1 MFSFGIGDE
10 VAQPGGSVASE
21 PNTNAPAA
29 QLTKRERTR
38 ALIRDIA
45 LRSFRER
52 GYDATTVRR
61 IAEEA
66 GVSVGT
72 TNYHFATKNH
82 LVQELYLDVQEAH
95 SQAAEPQLDGVRDLV
110 DRLAIVYRTGLEQLE
125 PYHPHA
131 PEFLAAAVSPRS
143 PINPLSDES
152 APALAVIRGLFE
164 RAVEGAKSPLPD
176 EFKTELPQALVLSHL
191 LLALLWVYDSSP
203 DRARTRRILDRALNL
218 LRMTLPLTRI
228 PVVRAPLRELLALAG
243 SVRAGWVGRA

>member
-1 MFSFGIGDE
+1 MFSFENDGLDGVDQLDQLDQLDGQNGE
-10 VAQPGGSVASE
+10 TSQAAQPS
-21 PNTNAPAA
+21 
-29 QLTKRERTR
+29 KRERTR
-38 ALIRDIA
+38 ALIRDVA

-61 IAEEA
+61 IAGEA

-95 SQAAEPQLDGVRDLV
+95 SGAALPQLEGVRDLV

-125 PYHPHA
+125 PYHSHA
-131 PEFLAAAVSPRS
+131 PEFLAASVSPRS
-143 PINPLSDES
+143 PINPLSEES

-176 EFKTELPQALVLSHL
+176 EFRAGLPQALVLSHL

-203 DRARTRRILDRALNL
+203 GRERTRGILDRALNL

-243 SVRAGWVGRA
+243 AIRA

>member
-1 MFSFGIGDE
+1 MFSFKSGGHSEDSDGP
-10 VAQPGGSVASE
+10 VAE
-21 PNTNAPAA
+21 APRGERGP
-29 QLTKRERTR
+29 LLPSTKRERTR
-38 ALIRDIA
+38 ALIRDVA

-52 GYDATTVRR
+52 GYDATTIRR

-82 LVQELYLDVQEAH
+82 LVQELYLDVQESHADT
-95 SQAAEPQLDGVRDLV
+95 AIGQLEGVRELTE
-110 DRLAIVYRTGLEQLE
+110 RLAIVYRTGLEQLE

-143 PINPLSDES
+143 PINPLSEES

-164 RAVEGAKSPLPD
+164 RAVDGAKSPLAD
-176 EFKTELPQALVLSHL
+176 EFKAGLPQVLVLSHL

-203 DRARTRRILDRALNL
+203 GRERTHRILDRALNL

-243 SVRAGWVGRA
+243 EVRA